1 MEFLLPHL
9 DEFVL
14 DFDAEEAL
22 LQAQMLAAGQLQQAV
37 PVEPVQLD
45 SQLDALRRE
54 IARREQQKLKQG
66 TAKAAPA
73 RPVSNGNAGARLTQR
88 GENPA
93 SSLMLAG
100 TANRCG
106 AALKGPPVTKRARM
120 PSAQAAALEA
130 SAGPVPE
137 TRSTARVAGGPS
149 PPAAAGLSSGL
160 IITPS
165 IGALTHQNVGSKL
178 PPTEVRRALP
188 AQQPRLQPKPQQA
201 GQKLQQS
208 PSRPQPPDAGFKAA
222 DVRRSQPVEQRTAD
236 LSLQHVPQ
244 QEPASSS
251 QGANHNNES
260 DNVVAGAGQ
269 QHGTPIRNIDQ
280 HLQGIGA
287 GAAPGMQQSPSQGGP
302 GPPRKRPRT
311 SVQRPGASRNA
322 PEAAGCLQDSNCPGA
337 ANTNGQQQA
346 VAPSG
351 VAGILTASSNL
362 TSAPSGS
369 QRVRPA
375 TGATSTAS
383 RQGAGNGGK
392 GLTGPSDARLPKGS
406 ASALVQGT
414 QGQDDAQDG
423 SSADIC
429 PEAEQAAT
437 EFLMSF
443 MTQIGG
449 EGDRSSATAM
459 ALQAQGQ
466 ASSNSGQGLKQCHP
480 LQIGISPGDPPPVT
494 LGSGSVVPGRVGNG
508 CAETR
513 QLTGCER
520 NALVAGSGGGA
531 SARRAAA
538 ERTSAAVQR
547 LRRKSSG
554 VATADSSLRTVTP
567 LGMAGVAGIHVVHAA
582 AADMAGAADSRAAG
596 TSAIPPAIA
605 DGMPSGTAPL
615 EACDLPHPGR
625 GGDASGLPLL
635 ATTVPPSSKCQQ
647 DGALIRS
654 AQQSGDLEL
663 NAQAINRQLGRE
675 VDTTTSAT
683 EGALAAARGAAAS
696 VGEALALEPAGVV
709 SSTMAPL
716 LLELGVHDA
725 RSQGATGTMPPGV
738 GSPGGP
744 PLALSSCPPGL
755 QAGAA
760 VHTPSWPQ
768 LYSAGWGCPGDRYQ
782 MGAGHGTTLG
792 EVQPQ
797 QQLEQ
802 SQQPGVMPG
811 SGATSHLTGALTE
824 LGMHG
829 EPGTVAPQTNTPP
842 SIAPPGITASATV
855 PLPIHAHPQSQTSVL
870 PFRHGAT
877 FGLLATTAALQ
888 LPFLP
893 PPPAIHPPVHA
904 GGPFPGAI
912 PHVPP
917 PRAQWRSSLFG
928 EVPLGGGQP
937 AVSLVEMDVM
947 VRKEL
952 ILLRWHMLQELA
964 AEIEAEWME
973 ACHAH
978 NRLRLLSMAQSVSTT
993 AAGAV
998 DSADVLGL
1006 QVSTHQQP
1014 QDTSR
1019 ACYSYSGAHSH
1030 PGLHSLDSQDQ
1041 ESQHQQQEQ
1050 RAQEQQ
1056 RQTQQQL
1063 INLGQAA
1070 NPQPAAPM
1078 QPPVVLPAAA
1088 WATASEALRTMEQ
1101 TESHSTSRFNA
1112 LEQAV
1117 VEMLPAALRKEAPV
1131 DAQEPLDLVRPS
1143 FSSDQQ
1149 AVARHAQHPDQLLH
1163 AAAPIQTPALMLEP
1177 GRTPEASRGAERSE
1191 RAALE
1196 AVEVACAIGVPVCG
1210 SDVHGNWQSGPNVVA
1225 PSAEDRQHPG
1235 WTQTALDIPTPGT
1248 AVAAGVG
1255 TSDGAVIVRVEAATW
1270 PVGVHFPGLSV
1281 IERPPA
1287 ENPEAVVTASEA
1299 AICTQRQDRQHCTQI
1314 WQRSDVSP
1322 TFHVNVRQGG
1332 ADADADA
1339 ADITA
1344 VLTGSDTRAS
1354 PAAAVSNPT
1363 VAATRGAQQ
1372 ARAELVSTTA
1382 TTSPPQ
1388 LGSGD
1393 GGAGGTASGGSNVP
1407 RANTE
1412 LGATVWIP
1420 WGDGSVPAAPAGLGA
1435 RTGAIHGDGCGTMK
1449 SLPATVNQSGHRGGT
1464 SGNAA
1469 ANTSLG
1475 DGRADENGQT
1485 NQAVEAAAPF
1495 TGLSFKLSTAPLAG
1509 RRVAAM
1515 RAQSG
1520 TKTPAIPIPVGERK
1534 RAPASVPAVVSA
1546 SVVQPRS
1553 RNCAVVGGAS
1563 AASASAVAAV
1573 PLVTV
1578 AAAPAEPLVHVQS
1591 ASQVQSATRA
1601 RGGSPGNAVAS
1612 TEPAQAQ
1619 QESQTTSNINIGSA
1633 GVHEVTRPA
1642 TNTASHVQVPR
1653 AAAPREK
1660 PAPRNFGSTL
1670 QPATA
1675 SSPPHTE
1682 QHSRQLSAQG
1692 CSAVL
1697 WTTQQQVPSQQAHQ
1711 QEQQQ
1716 SGFPQLA
1723 SPSAMP
1729 LYQGRQDIVLRGG
1742 DTYGA
1747 ASTSALG
1754 MLTRKYMSPLRI
1766 FRSYSGGGLL

>member
-1 MEFLLPHL
+1 
-9 DEFVL
+9 
-14 DFDAEEAL
+14 
-22 LQAQMLAAGQLQQAV
+22 
-37 PVEPVQLD
+37 
-45 SQLDALRRE
+45 
-54 IARREQQKLKQG
+54 
-66 TAKAAPA
+66 
-73 RPVSNGNAGARLTQR
+73 
-88 GENPA
+88 
-93 SSLMLAG
+93 
-100 TANRCG
+100 
-106 AALKGPPVTKRARM
+106 
-120 PSAQAAALEA
+120 
-130 SAGPVPE
+130 
-137 TRSTARVAGGPS
+137 
-149 PPAAAGLSSGL
+149 
-160 IITPS
+160 
-165 IGALTHQNVGSKL
+165 
-178 PPTEVRRALP
+178 
-188 AQQPRLQPKPQQA
+188 
-201 GQKLQQS
+201 
-208 PSRPQPPDAGFKAA
+208 
-222 DVRRSQPVEQRTAD
+222 
-236 LSLQHVPQ
+236 
-244 QEPASSS
+244 
-251 QGANHNNES
+251 
-260 DNVVAGAGQ
+260 
-269 QHGTPIRNIDQ
+269 
-280 HLQGIGA
+280 
-287 GAAPGMQQSPSQGGP
+287 
-302 GPPRKRPRT
+302 
-311 SVQRPGASRNA
+311 
-322 PEAAGCLQDSNCPGA
+322 
-337 ANTNGQQQA
+337 
-346 VAPSG
+346 
-351 VAGILTASSNL
+351 
-362 TSAPSGS
+362 
-369 QRVRPA
+369 
-375 TGATSTAS
+375 
-383 RQGAGNGGK
+383 
-392 GLTGPSDARLPKGS
+392 
-406 ASALVQGT
+406 
-414 QGQDDAQDG
+414 
-423 SSADIC
+423 
-429 PEAEQAAT
+429 
-437 EFLMSF
+437 
-443 MTQIGG
+443 
-449 EGDRSSATAM
+449 
-459 ALQAQGQ
+459 
-466 ASSNSGQGLKQCHP
+466 
-480 LQIGISPGDPPPVT
+480 
-494 LGSGSVVPGRVGNG
+494 
-508 CAETR
+508 
-513 QLTGCER
+513 
-520 NALVAGSGGGA
+520 
-531 SARRAAA
+531 
-538 ERTSAAVQR
+538 
-547 LRRKSSG
+547 
-554 VATADSSLRTVTP
+554 
-567 LGMAGVAGIHVVHAA
+567 MAGVAGIHVVHAA

-1363 VAATRGAQQ
+1363 GTDVPSREFSGDDLAFKCHVCVKYAAHWRMWLCRD
-1372 ARAELVSTTA
+1372 ARACVTLPEVQLVRNVTPCQVHVFRSFDSFCMLLT
-1382 TTSPPQ
+1382 
-1388 LGSGD
+1388 LSG
-1393 GGAGGTASGGSNVP
+1393 V
-1407 RANTE
+1407 
-1412 LGATVWIP
+1412 
-1420 WGDGSVPAAPAGLGA
+1420 
-1435 RTGAIHGDGCGTMK
+1435 
-1449 SLPATVNQSGHRGGT
+1449 
-1464 SGNAA
+1464 
-1469 ANTSLG
+1469 
-1475 DGRADENGQT
+1475 
-1485 NQAVEAAAPF
+1485 
-1495 TGLSFKLSTAPLAG
+1495 KLRISHCDD
-1509 RRVAAM
+1509 
-1515 RAQSG
+1515 S
-1520 TKTPAIPIPVGERK
+1520 E
-1534 RAPASVPAVVSA
+1534 
-1546 SVVQPRS
+1546 
-1553 RNCAVVGGAS
+1553 
-1563 AASASAVAAV
+1563 SASARRPVETSHISR
-1573 PLVTV
+1573 PLLR
-1578 AAAPAEPLVHVQS
+1578 ACRLRAAPSVRLCALAASSFPCLCPCSVPCPLRPRPHLRRRSFSALARPCAGCRHFCTPDGPCLSCCYAGSS
-1591 ASQVQSATRA
+1591 ASEGR
-1601 RGGSPGNAVAS
+1601 
-1612 TEPAQAQ
+1612 
-1619 QESQTTSNINIGSA
+1619 A
-1633 GVHEVTRPA
+1633 GVHHCNNVT
-1642 TNTASHVQVPR
+1642 TTARKRRWRCRRDRQW
-1653 AAAPREK
+1653 REQCTQ
-1660 PAPRNFGSTL
+1660 G
-1670 QPATA
+1670 
-1675 SSPPHTE
+1675 
-1682 QHSRQLSAQG
+1682 QH
-1692 CSAVL
+1692 
-1697 WTTQQQVPSQQAHQ
+1697 
-1711 QEQQQ
+1711 
-1716 SGFPQLA
+1716 
-1723 SPSAMP
+1723 
-1729 LYQGRQDIVLRGG
+1729 
-1742 DTYGA
+1742 
-1747 ASTSALG
+1747 
-1754 MLTRKYMSPLRI
+1754 
-1766 FRSYSGGGLL
+1766 